1 MEGVL
6 GRLSNRTALVSGAG
20 RGIGRAI
27 ADALVREGANVVY
40 ADIDP
45 GITKVAEGAKERI
58 GSTESGKA
66 IGAKLDVTDRGQTRA
81 AIELAVQS
89 FGALNIMFNN
99 AGINKPMNFLDVDE
113 ENWNSIVRVN
123 GFGVLVGMQEAA
135 KQMIK
140 QGAGGKIINT
150 ASIAGRQGYD
160 NIAPYCASKFAVVSL
175 TQSAAR
181 ALASHNITV
190 NAFAPGVVN
199 TPLWEQLDKDLMALG
214 VSSAPG
220 QAIAEFS
227 AGILRGRAASPA
239 DITGTTTFLASAD
252 SDYMTGQV
260 VMIDGGMVLV

>member
-1 MEGVL
+1 MEELL
-6 GRLSNRTALVSGAG
+6 GRLSNRTVLVSGAG

-27 ADALVREGANVVY
+27 ADALLKEGANVVY
-40 ADIDP
+40 ADIDA
-45 GITKVAEGAKERI
+45 GIAKVAEGARERI
-58 GSTESGKA
+58 GAGESGKA
-66 IGAKLDVTDRGQTRA
+66 IGAKLDVTDRAQTRA
-81 AIELAVQS
+81 AIELAVHS

-140 QGAGGKIINT
+140 QGSGGKIINT

-181 ALASHNITV
+181 ALATHNITV

-214 VSSAPG
+214 VSSKPG

-260 VMIDGGMVLV
+260 MMIDGGMVLV